1 MTGKVFTKLL
11 FVFLLVMVLCTAA
24 LDLVLRPLVENS
36 LRQQMKQ
43 SLTEKAL
50 ILATEV
56 KGADPK
62 TLEETARQQALNA
75 GAQVSIYNLKGAL
88 QGTSVSA
95 PAEGDSGPS
104 VTPPEV
110 FTAIRQ
116 HAPAVAEHNG
126 VLSVAA
132 PAGSYVVTLAH
143 QTEDIAI
150 TLHLLRRDALIA
162 SLCALGFATLLA
174 AWIAS
179 GISRRLRRIVLF
191 ANKIASGDLTARME
205 ERRLDEL
212 SEVGH
217 ALDATAVRLERSF
230 TELERSRRELA
241 ALLDSMQ
248 EAVVAVTRQGEVS
261 WSNAVMQRIA
271 GTQIHEGRSLVNS
284 VRDPDVL
291 ACVEGALRDGVV
303 CFGRAISIAPGRTFE
318 VSAAPTPGGGA
329 VAVLHDVTTIE
340 NTERMRRDFIA
351 NVSHELRTPLTS
363 ISGFVEMLL
372 DEPHIHEEQTR
383 EYLSII
389 LKNSTRMNRL
399 TEDLLALASVESRD
413 YRAVVLPVRAST
425 LVKDAI
431 ESLTGM
437 AMDSDVSIEYAGA
450 PDVLV
455 QADADVMNQVFG
467 NLIENA
473 MKYGRSGGRV
483 LVGAVHSET
492 RPEVVEFF
500 VQDFGPGIAYE
511 HLERIF
517 ERFYRVDKARSR
529 ESGGTG
535 LGLAIVKHIL
545 HAHHGQ
551 IWAESELGEGA
562 TFRFTLPVAE

>member
-1 MTGKVFTKLL
+1 LTGKVFTKLL
-11 FVFLLVMVLCTAA
+11 LVFLLVMVLCTAA
-24 LDLVLRPLVENS
+24 LDLVLRPLVGNS
-36 LRQQMKQ
+36 LRRQMRQ
-43 SLTEKAL
+43 SLTEKSL
-50 ILATEV
+50 ILASEV
-56 KGADPK
+56 KSAPPT
-62 TLEETARQQALNA
+62 TLEQTARQQALNA
-75 GAQVSIYNLKGAL
+75 GAQVSIYNLNGTL
-88 QGTSVSA
+88 QGTSVSSPEDA
-95 PAEGDSGPS
+95 DSGS
-104 VTPPEV
+104 SGTPPEV

-132 PAGSYVVTLAH
+132 PAGNYVVTLAH
-143 QTEDIAI
+143 PTEDIDI

-162 SLCALGFATLLA
+162 SLCALGVSTLLA
-174 AWIAS
+174 AWIAF
-179 GISRRLRRIVLF
+179 GISRRLKRIVLF

-212 SEVGH
+212 SEVAH

-230 TELERSRRELA
+230 TDLERSRRELA

-284 VRDPDVL
+284 VRDPEVL

-372 DEPHIHEEQTR
+372 DEPHIREEQAR
-383 EYLSII
+383 EFLSII

-399 TEDLLALASVESRD
+399 TVDLLALASVESRD

-425 LVKDAI
+425 LVRDAI
-431 ESLTGM
+431 ESLAGM
-437 AMDSDVSIEYAGA
+437 AMDSGVSVEFAGA
-450 PDVLV
+450 PEDKVL
-455 QADADVMNQVFG
+455 ADADVMNQVFG

-483 LVGAVHSET
+483 LVGAQRTEE
-492 RPEVVEFF
+492 RPGYVEFF

-551 IWAESELGEGA
+551 IWAESELGSGA
-562 TFRFTLPVAE
+562 TFRFTLPVAQ